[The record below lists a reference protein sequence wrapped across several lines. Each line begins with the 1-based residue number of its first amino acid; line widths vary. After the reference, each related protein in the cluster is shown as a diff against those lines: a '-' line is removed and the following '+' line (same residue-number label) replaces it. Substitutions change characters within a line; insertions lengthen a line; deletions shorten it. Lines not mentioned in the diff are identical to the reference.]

1 MTVQQLKQ
9 QTIIDDVQTIDGQPL
24 DDHELVDVRG
34 NIKTVFLNH
43 QSILLVTEVKT
54 DENVSWKIIQKER
67 LKNY

>member
-9 QTIIDDVQTIDGQPL
+9 QTIIDDGQTIDGQPL